1 MNFDFDSAVKSSIET
16 VEKKTYQTD
25 ERFYTLKK
33 DEKGEGAALIRFL
46 PSEIYENGS
55 MSTMKV
61 VYKYNV
67 RALNSKRFIAE
78 WSPST
83 IGKSDPIQEIWQ
95 RLWNEGK
102 KEESKRYARSTRY
115 ITNIKV
121 INDPK
126 APENNGKI
134 FLLDMSK
141 TLAEKIKSIISPAET
156 DIALGKKAKNL
167 YNPLNGYNFMLV
179 AKIGTNG
186 MTTYDFS
193 DAVGDPSAIY
203 GSVEEAT
210 KEIQEKC
217 YKLSDW
223 DKPEA
228 YPTYEELKA
237 KLDAL
242 ENGTEVAADTQ
253 NAQSTQVA
261 QSFVAQEVTAAVA
274 TPAQPTQP
282 IASPTNDLNSLIAS
296 LGK

>member
-1 MNFDFDSAVKSSIET
+1 MNFDFDSAVKTSIDA
-16 VEKKTYQTD
+16 VEPKANYQTD
-25 ERFYTLKK
+25 DRFYTLKK

-46 PSEIYENGS
+46 PSEIFENGS

-67 RALNSKRFIAE
+67 RALNTKRFIAE
-78 WSPST
+78 WSPTT
-83 IGKSDPIQEIWQ
+83 IGKSDPIQETWQ
-95 RLWNEGK
+95 RLWNAGK
-102 KEESKRYARSTRY
+102 KDESRRFARATRY

-141 TLAEKIKSIISPAET
+141 TLAEKLKAIISPSEQ
-156 DIALGKKAKNL
+156 DLALGKKPKNL
-167 YNPLNGYNFMLV
+167 YNPLNGYNFLLV
-179 AKIGTNG
+179 AKVGANG
-186 MTTYDFS
+186 MTTYDYS
-193 DAVGDPSAIY
+193 EVANEPSAIY
-203 GSVEEAT
+203 ASAEEAQ

-228 YPTYEELKA
+228 YPTYEYLKE
-237 KLDAL
+237 KLENL
-242 ENGTEVAADTQ
+242 ENGNADTQ
-253 NAQSTQVA
+253 AQAETTTTQA
-261 QSFVAQEVTAAVA
+261 SFAAQEVSAA
-274 TPAQPTQP
+274 PTQT